1 MRVGVMIGSRFKDRV
16 PERQPFGDST
26 VAKMGMGNGEES
38 SVAAE
43 GGAEPRGRAK
53 RRRKSQLQGGD
64 GGNVEASGEV
74 GGQSEA
80 GQLPSADGV
89 DAGTGEG

>member
-26 VAKMGMGNGEES
+26 VAKMGMGHGEES

-43 GGAEPRGRAK
+43 GGAEPRGRVK
-53 RRRKSQLQGGD
+53 RRRKGQLQGRD
-64 GGNVEASGEV
+64 VEASGEV
-74 GGQSEA
+74 GGQPEEGIVPSSDGEHA
-80 GQLPSADGV
+80 GA
-89 DAGTGEG
+89 GEG

>member
-26 VAKMGMGNGEES
+26 VAKIGMGHGEES

-53 RRRKSQLQGGD
+53 RRRKSQLQGG
-64 GGNVEASGEV
+64 NVEASGEV

-80 GQLPSADGV
+80 GIVPSADGV

>member
-26 VAKMGMGNGEES
+26 VAKMGMGHGEES

-53 RRRKSQLQGGD
+53 RRRSRQLQGWD
-64 GGNVEASGEV
+64 VEASGEV

-80 GQLPSADGV
+80 GIVPSADGV

>member
-26 VAKMGMGNGEES
+26 VAKMGMGHGEES

-53 RRRKSQLQGGD
+53 RRRSRQLQ

-74 GGQSEA
+74 GGQSET

-89 DAGTGEG
+89 DAGAGEG

>member
-53 RRRKSQLQGGD
+53 RRRSRQLQGG
-64 GGNVEASGEV
+64 NLEVSGEV

-80 GQLPSADGV
+80 GIVPSADGV
-89 DAGTGEG
+89 DAGAGEG